1 MTQITQ
7 IYTKKNICV
16 NLRDLR
22 ESFSGFSAGKGLDS
36 RNDIPCAGIEHR
48 ASSIEHRAPLRFER

>member
-7 IYTKKNICV
+7 IHTMKDFCV

-22 ESFSGFSAGKGLDS
+22 VDY
-36 RNDIPCAGIEHR
+36 
-48 ASSIEHRAPLRFER
+48 SSIES

>member
-22 ESFSGFSAGKGLDS
+22 ESFSEKHLRQSA
-36 RNDIPCAGIEHR
+36 
-48 ASSIEHRAPLRFER
+48 